1 MPDFDAI
8 IIGTGQAGSALANR
22 LTGTGMRR
30 FGSSVTVIERGPRL
44 IAREDEDVSAAIAD
58 ILRAEGI
65 DVRLNARVLKVS
77 KEANDIAISFDVED
91 SAQEQV
97 GRHLLLAMGWRPN
110 TDDLGLQQAGVT
122 TDAHGYI
129 QVDDRLQTNVPG
141 ILAVGDY
148 NGKGAFTHTA
158 YNDFEIV
165 VANILDN
172 ERRVTERIVAYN
184 LYTDPPLGRAGMTEA
199 DVRKRGRPA
208 LMATMPMEDVSRAV
222 EKGETKGTM
231 KILVDAET
239 KQILGAE
246 ILGVG
251 GDEVIHCILDVMYA
265 KALYQTLR
273 RAVHIHPTVSEFV
286 PTMLADLKS
295 MNTNPA
301 AVGRK

>member
-1 MPDFDAI
+1 
-8 IIGTGQAGSALANR
+8 
-22 LTGTGMRR
+22 
-30 FGSSVTVIERGPRL
+30 
-44 IAREDEDVSAAIAD
+44 
-58 ILRAEGI
+58 
-65 DVRLNARVLKVS
+65 
-77 KEANDIAISFDVED
+77 
-91 SAQEQV
+91 
-97 GRHLLLAMGWRPN
+97 MGWRPN

-172 ERRVTERIVAYN
+172 ERRVAERIVAYN
-184 LYTDPPLGRAGMTEA
+184 FYTDPPLGRAGMTEA

-239 KQILGAE
+239 KQILGAG